1 MRKSVLFLVLLLM
14 SCATNSKNMDINY
27 KILYSGQNGITD
39 EVDYIL
45 IKNNQDYIEYIKKL
59 NVEEDSYNELLDI
72 DFSKNNICILSLGQ
86 RNTGGYSIAVESLK
100 WNKSILYIKK
110 KEISPAKGEM
120 VTNALT
126 NPYCIVVIPKAKEI
140 IVK

>member
-1 MRKSVLFLVLLLM
+1 MKKCVLFLVLLLM

-72 DFSKNNICILSLGQ
+72 DFSKNNICILLLGQ
-86 RNTGGYSIAVESLK
+86 RNTGGYSITVESLK